1 MQSENKRSRRQ
12 WEAYLEINAN
22 KIEEPILLKEMT
34 ADGYPEQ
41 EVRELIA
48 RYKRKSTGLNVGLM
62 IGGLVL
68 FLIGIAL
75 SQASYEAASGG
86 GAYYMF
92 WGAWIVGIVTFF
104 LGLFRFITKK

>member
-1 MQSENKRSRRQ
+1 
-12 WEAYLEINAN
+12 
-22 KIEEPILLKEMT
+22 
-34 ADGYPEQ
+34 
-41 EVRELIA
+41 
-48 RYKRKSTGLNVGLM
+48 M

-86 GAYYMF
+86 GTYYMF